1 MTVINEYEEEF
12 LFINEV
18 IEFIKSVFSLN
29 IDISDFYNTDLYP
42 FYKAK
47 YSDYN
52 NLVFLHFPSY
62 CSSKGAEIRIR
73 VEGSKYQKVNFK
85 NIAFDYNEDFE
96 KEVLKIN
103 NLSVEDV
110 FQNEYY
116 KSI

>member
-1 MTVINEYEEEF
+1 MTTINEYEEEF

-29 IDISDFYNTDLYP
+29 IEVSDFYNTDLYP

-47 YSDYN
+47 YSSYDDLLY
-52 NLVFLHFPSY
+52 LHFPSY
-62 CSSKGAEIRIR
+62 HSPKGAEIRIR
-73 VEGSKYQKVNFK
+73 VEGKKYQKVNFK
-85 NIAFDYNEDFE
+85 NITFDYNEDFE

>member
-1 MTVINEYEEEF
+1 MTIKNDYEEEF
-12 LFINEV
+12 IFVNEV

-29 IDISDFYNTDLYP
+29 IEVSDFYNTDLYP

-47 YSDYN
+47 YSDFD
-52 NLVFLHFPSY
+52 NLLYLYFPSY
-62 CSSKGAEIRIR
+62 YSPKGAEIRIR
-73 VEGSKYQKVNFK
+73 VEGYKYQKVNFK
-85 NIAFDYNEDFE
+85 NITFDYNEDFE